1 MFHICHTGID
11 AALLAMD
18 IKDDVDEAKEAD
30 EELSATINRLEH
42 FKSNKNKLERD
53 FEFIKDV
60 LDKGPDVLEDMD
72 IENDFVDFLSK
83 LIDAA
88 STVAGV

>member
-1 MFHICHTGID
+1 
-11 AALLAMD
+11 MD
-18 IKDDVDEAKEAD
+18 IKDGIDEAD

-42 FKSNKNKLERD
+42 FKSKRNKLERD

-72 IENDFVDFLSK
+72 IDNDFLDFLSK
-83 LIDAA
+83 LIDTA

>member
-1 MFHICHTGID
+1 
-11 AALLAMD
+11 MD
-18 IKDDVDEAKEAD
+18 IKDGIDEANEAD

-42 FKSNKNKLERD
+42 FKSKKNKLEKD

-60 LDKGPDVLEDMD
+60 LDKEPEVLEDMD
-72 IENDFVDFLSK
+72 IENDFVDFLNK